1 MVDQVQTDITEA
13 IASSGV
19 FDAVY
24 YASKAQMAA
33 DDSAALIAHYVEI
46 GEKVG
51 LPPNA
56 FFDPRWYAENNSDA
70 TDNLLYHYIT
80 VGEAADR
87 KPSPLFDSGWYKKEY
102 DMPADGGLALVH
114 YLRERSSN
122 LYSPNQYFDIAYYLK
137 HSPDVA
143 GANIDP
149 FEHFI
154 NWGVF
159 EGRRCHPA
167 FDAVYI
173 WKTYLNND
181 RTKNPFRLFM
191 YWGEVFG
198 WRGTLDTNAPTIPR
212 EVKKFTSAGPYFES
226 AAQRTSG
233 IKKARVLAF
242 YLPQFHAIRE
252 NDEWW
257 GAGFTEWTNIPRG
270 VPRFA
275 GHYQPRVP
283 RDLGFYELG
292 GREIMQ
298 RQVELARGAGLSGF
312 CFYYYNFNGHR
323 LLEKP
328 LDTLLNDRSIA
339 FPFCIMWANENWTRR
354 WDGMEADVLM
364 AQNYALEG
372 ESAIV
377 ADMARYMKDD
387 RYVRINGRPFLGI
400 YRADV
405 IPECKAAIERWRK
418 IFREEQG
425 LDPYI
430 VMSQTFGNVDPRAF
444 GFDAAMEFPPHKF
457 GSLVPRINHQID
469 ILDDDF
475 SGDVR
480 SYDDFVR
487 LSLEDFPKDY
497 KLFKTIF
504 PIWDND
510 ARKQG
515 SGMVVHGSTPPKFQ
529 NWASAIIDQLV
540 ISEPQDERIM
550 FVNAWNEWCEG
561 TYLEPDIHYGYAF
574 INALSH
580 SISGKSVTSKRKILL
595 VGHDAFQAGAQQ
607 LLFNIGAVLKGRFGC
622 EIAFVL
628 MDGGAM
634 ASQYAKL
641 AATYVVDPKE
651 SFWPA
656 LVQHLKELRNNG
668 FETAITNSAFSGHA
682 TLALRELGFEI
693 SSLIHELSTIVTK
706 YYGSDR
712 LRSLFKHSHN
722 VVYPNR
728 YVEREITAV
737 FGRPQGRTMVIPQG
751 LYSRIAPVAE
761 AYQEVRQRLNIPPD
775 AKIVM
780 NAGYADLRKG
790 IDLFLAAASATR
802 ELDPS
807 VYFVWIGNAD
817 PTVDAWLV
825 DPVRQEASAN
835 VRFAGFQS
843 EVAAFYTAAD
853 AFFLTSREDPF
864 PSVVLEA
871 LSLGLPVL
879 AFDKGGGF
887 VDLLK
892 DHRLGSLIPSGNIR
906 LAAKMIV
913 DTVTHRERESASERL
928 YRSQKIAKDY
938 DFANYCHSLI
948 ALNQRI
954 PKISVVVPNYNY
966 RNCIEARLFSIF
978 DQTFPVFEVIVLD
991 DCSTDGSVEELER
1004 IGASGVRE
1012 FVLIENVVNSGNVF
1026 AQWAKAAETATGELI
1041 WIAEA
1046 DDLSDPSFLENMVTF
1061 FADESVSFAFSDS
1074 RTIDEHGS
1082 PQWDSY
1088 KGYYETLFPG
1098 ALSKTDVFAGRE
1110 FVEKY
1115 LSVKNVIMNVSSG
1128 VWRRDALLAALERC
1142 RADLANFRMAGD
1154 WRLYIDVALSGGR
1167 IGYNATPMNVHR
1179 RHSGSVTHALKKDKH
1194 LQEIRGI
1201 QQIVRKA
1208 VGSSVKRKQDAYY
1221 AEVAESFGLT
1231 DAEIAHVD

>member
-1 MVDQVQTDITEA
+1 MVDGVQAEVTGI
-13 IASSGV
+13 IAASGV
-19 FDAVY
+19 FDVVY
-24 YASKAQMAA
+24 YASKAGMPA
-33 DDSAALIAHYVEI
+33 DDSAELISHYVEM
-46 GEKVG
+46 GEKLG
-51 LPPNA
+51 FSPNE
-56 FFDPRWYAENNSDA
+56 FFDPRWYSESYSNISG
-70 TDNLLYHYIT
+70 NLLLDYI
-80 VGEAADR
+80 VSGEASGR
-87 KPSPLFDSGWYKKEY
+87 RPSPLFDPAWYLKEY
-102 DMPADGGLALVH
+102 DLAAGNELALAH
-114 YLRERSSN
+114 YLRERSAN
-122 LYSPNQYFDIAYYLK
+122 FHSPNQYFDVVFYLK
-137 HSPDVA
+137 SNPDVA
-143 GANIDP
+143 TANVDP
-149 FEHFI
+149 FTHFI

-167 FDAVYI
+167 FDSEFV

-198 WRGTLDTNAPTIPR
+198 WRATLDTNAPTIPR
-212 EVKKFTSAGPYFES
+212 EIKKFTAAGPYFE
-226 AAQRTSG
+226 AEPQRSSG

-242 YLPQFHAIRE
+242 YLPQFHTIRE

-292 GREIMQ
+292 GRDILQ
-298 RQVELARGAGLSGF
+298 RQVEMARGAGLSGF

-328 LDTLLNDRSIA
+328 LDVLLNDRTIS
-339 FPFCIMWANENWTRR
+339 FPFSIMWANENWTRR

-364 AQNYALEG
+364 AQDYGLEG
-372 ESAIV
+372 EPAII
-377 ADMARYMKDD
+377 ADMARYMKDE
-387 RYVRINGRPFLGI
+387 RYIRINGRPFLGL

-405 IPECKAAIERWRK
+405 IPDCKAAIGRWRK
-418 IFREEQG
+418 IFKDEHD

-430 VMSQTFGNVDPRAF
+430 VMSQTFGNVDPRPF

-457 GSLVPRINHQID
+457 GSMVPRINHQMD
-469 ILDDDF
+469 LLDNDF
-475 SGDVR
+475 RGDVR

-487 LSLEDFPKDY
+487 VSLEDFPKEY
-497 KLFKTIF
+497 KLLKTVF
-504 PIWDND
+504 PTWDND

-515 SGMVVHGSTPPKFQ
+515 SGMVVHGSNPTKFQ

-540 ISEPQDERIM
+540 ISEPQEERLM

-561 TYLEPDIHYGYAF
+561 TYLEPDVHFGYAF
-574 INALSH
+574 LNALSH

-641 AATYVVDPKE
+641 ASTYVVDPKE
-651 SFWPA
+651 SFWPG

-668 FETAITNSAFSGHA
+668 FETAITNSAFSGHV

-706 YYGSDR
+706 YYGADR
-712 LRSLFKHSHN
+712 LSALFKHSHN

-728 YVEREITAV
+728 YVEREITEV
-737 FGRPQGRTMVIPQG
+737 FGRPQGRTLVIPQG
-751 LYSRIAPVAE
+751 LYSKVAPVTD
-761 AYQEVRQRLNIPPD
+761 AYRAVRDRLNIPHD

-790 IDLFLAAASATR
+790 IDLFLAVASATR

-817 PTVDAWLV
+817 PTIDAWLI
-825 DPVRQEASAN
+825 DPVRQDPSGN

-843 EVAAFYTAAD
+843 EVAGFYTAAD

-871 LSLGLPVL
+871 LSLGLSVL

-892 DHRLGSLIPSGNIR
+892 DRRLGSLIPSGNIR
-906 LAAKMIV
+906 LAARMVV
-913 DTVTHRERESASERL
+913 DTVIQRQREPASERL

-938 DFANYCHSLI
+938 NFANYCHSLI
-948 ALNQRI
+948 GLNQAV

-966 RNCIEARLFSIF
+966 KTCIEARLYSVF
-978 DQTFPVFEVIVLD
+978 DQTFPIFEVIVLD

-1012 FVLIENVVNSGNVF
+1012 FVLIENIVNSGNVF
-1026 AQWAKAAETATGELI
+1026 AQWAKGVEAATGDLI

-1061 FADESVSFAFSDS
+1061 FAEESVAFAFSDS
-1074 RTIDEHGS
+1074 RTIDEHGA
-1082 PQWDSY
+1082 PQWESY

-1098 ALSKTDVFAGRE
+1098 ALSKTEVFSGRD

-1128 VWRRDALLAALERC
+1128 VWRRDALAAALDRC
-1142 RADLANFRMAGD
+1142 HADLANFRMAGD
-1154 WRLYIDVALSGGR
+1154 WRLYIDVALSGGS
-1167 IGYNATPMNVHR
+1167 IGYNAMPMNVHR

-1208 VGSSVKRKQDAYY
+1208 VGTSVKRKQDAYY
-1221 AEVAESFGLT
+1221 AEVAESFGLS
-1231 DAEIAHVD
+1231 DAETAHAD